1 MGPYIMLFI
10 GLLESEILGGL
21 LSLYFLVICFHKSVA
36 CRAVAAFQ
44 AVLNKRD
51 RGKNIFPE
59 VAVLAVWF
67 LLFIVPFPRY
77 VY

>member
-1 MGPYIMLFI
+1 MGPDIMLFI

-21 LSLYFLVICFHKSVA
+21 LFLYLMVICFHKSIA

-51 RGKNIFPE
+51 RSKNIFPE
-59 VAVLAVWF
+59 VVVLAV
-67 LLFIVPFPRY
+67 
-77 VY
+77 

>member
-36 CRAVAAFQ
+36 CRAV
-44 AVLNKRD
+44 LNKRD

-59 VAVLAVWF
+59 VAVLAV
-67 LLFIVPFPRY
+67 
-77 VY
+77 